1 MISRQAALQ
10 LGQLVPRRTIGDRRA
25 FGTERDLVLVVQHA
39 HNGRVCAAGGR
50 ILTLFGIHIPLH
62 VRSHRRHRFATPL
75 VVVVGVHVGGGGRGL
90 LRGTGQSKQCGE
102 RHHGLG
108 MGEPEGR
115 HRGPSVHPLIDG
127 IEEIIQQRLR
137 DGVGLALTGVARPLL
152 VKIFGIQRPGE
163 QFGVLCIFT
172 LEILVEIEGV
182 VTGVLVLHVGGDDI
196 QVVQVHCGV
205 VLALDLLGAFAARI
219 GVLGRV
225 GARRAVLGT
234 LLGAIGGVVP
244 RVFAVLEFGE
254 EFVGEDLRQQVMR
267 GPLDVGIVADGL
279 LGTGDDLIVGHEI
292 LIIIRDVVCLGARCL
307 FRTVGILHLMEVQ
320 GVGILLEILAVAG
333 IGGIR
338 RLDDAVGQLAAG
350 SRIET
355 LLEVFA
361 GFGGT
366 RLAGGLVGNRTAI
379 DCSLVE
385 QRLIALVRAL
395 ADAVM
400 LIRTLSGQHAVAV
413 FDVGRGDAVQVF
425 HELGFDGV
433 RLESTIPLGRFG
445 HLHQQRII
453 LVAGQAA

>member
-1 MISRQAALQ
+1 
-10 LGQLVPRRTIGDRRA
+10 
-25 FGTERDLVLVVQHA
+25 
-39 HNGRVCAAGGR
+39 
-50 ILTLFGIHIPLH
+50 
-62 VRSHRRHRFATPL
+62 
-75 VVVVGVHVGGGGRGL
+75 
-90 LRGTGQSKQCGE
+90 
-102 RHHGLG
+102 
-108 MGEPEGR
+108 MGEPEGC
-115 HRGPSVHPLIDG
+115 HRGSSVHPLVDG

-172 LEILVEIEGV
+172 LEILVEIKGV

-366 RLAGGLVGNRTAI
+366 RLAGGLV
-379 DCSLVE
+379 
-385 QRLIALVRAL
+385 
-395 ADAVM
+395 
-400 LIRTLSGQHAVAV
+400 
-413 FDVGRGDAVQVF
+413 
-425 HELGFDGV
+425 
-433 RLESTIPLGRFG
+433 
-445 HLHQQRII
+445 
-453 LVAGQAA
+453 